1 MRKTDRE
8 VLKLIMEHARHGGIG
23 RAGRSANM
31 DRKTAS
37 KYIRAGKLPSELV
50 GERTWRTRPDP
61 FEEAHQQGEGT
72 GGTDH
77 GAVPGAR

>member
-8 VLKLIMEHARHGGIG
+8 ILKLIMEHAKHRELG
-23 RAGRSANM
+23 RAGRAADV

-37 KYIRAGKLPSELV
+37 KFIRAGKLPSELR

-61 FEEAHQQGEGT
+61 FEAT
-72 GGTDH
+72 GDD
-77 GAVPGAR
+77 RC